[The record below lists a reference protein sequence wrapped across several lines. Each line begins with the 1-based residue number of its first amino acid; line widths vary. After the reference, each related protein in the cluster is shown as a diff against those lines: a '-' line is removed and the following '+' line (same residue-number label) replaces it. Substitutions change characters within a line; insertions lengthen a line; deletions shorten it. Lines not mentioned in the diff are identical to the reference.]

1 MMQANLAATKSQ
13 LDAERAQNQER
24 KVKVRAYLDTLSKEN
39 KQLQETHA
47 AMEASMKDALA
58 ARNYVEQHRNQLE
71 SALHTAKDQVSI
83 VFLLVNLCFTQSSNR
98 IVLRSL

>member
-1 MMQANLAATKSQ
+1 MQANLAATKSQ

-71 SALHTAKDQVSI
+71 SALHTAKDQVTYF
-83 VFLLVNLCFTQSSNR
+83 FLFVCSMCN
-98 IVLRSL
+98 VH